1 MSTKN
6 ISATIDD
13 DIAEKLDSLARQT
26 NRKKSYYVNQAL
38 REYFEAIEDYEIAL
52 SRRGGPTVTFDEAKK
67 TLGL

>member
-6 ISATIDD
+6 ISATIDEN
-13 DIAEKLDSLARQT
+13 IAEKLDSLAKQT
-26 NRKKSYYVNQAL
+26 NRKKSYYINQAL

-52 SRRGGPTVTFDEAKK
+52 SRKGGHTVAFEEAKK